1 MPQINNPHD
10 KFFKE
15 TFSRVDVTRSFIEE
29 VFPSD
34 IREKINLNSLKL
46 TNGSFIDA
54 DLA

>member
-15 TFSRVDVTRSFIEE
+15 TFSRVDVTQSFIDE

-34 IREKINLNSLKL
+34 IRDKINLNSLKL
-46 TNGSFIDA
+46 SII
-54 DLA
+54 